1 MTPFTL
7 FNTLHV
13 VWHPVHTEAVK
24 VHMCAKNETRLK
36 TGHWRNSGL
45 RAATSTRS
53 TSRTT
58 KGGVFFKQSPHMSH
72 IKTINHT
79 KQQNKTGVSM
89 SYLHTVL
96 RLLDGVMQQTLE
108 STLKR
113 PALLHKRLVTAD
125 THKVIHADITH
136 DSDNRLSLY
145 TGDVLY
151 VCL

>member
-1 MTPFTL
+1 MKPDL
-7 FNTLHV
+7 RQV
-13 VWHPVHTEAVK
+13 
-24 VHMCAKNETRLK
+24 
-36 TGHWRNSGL
+36 TGEILASMQPRPLAQHLGQQ
-45 RAATSTRS
+45 RAA
-53 TSRTT
+53 
-58 KGGVFFKQSPHMSH
+58 SPHMSH

-79 KQQNKTGVSM
+79 RQQNKTGASM

-151 VCL
+151 VCR